1 MLRVWVEFLSAREV
15 TGHLDLLARHGVAP
29 CLAVKG
35 WSDDLATLLRGCA
48 ERGLEPAL
56 WPLLPV
62 EEGYFPNEG
71 NLDRFGRLVE
81 TLVEGASKAGAGPA
95 WMVVDLEP
103 PLDRGMGVLRGP
115 PLRRLS
121 RLLRWP
127 LETLRPE
134 RFEAARG
141 ALRGMVRDLRRSG
154 WRTLCAAGFP
164 VLDQPEGTAGFE
176 DLMESPVFEV
186 GFDRVS
192 FMLYSSMVPGL
203 GGPRGN
209 PAWVHSYA
217 REARRRLGSA
227 AAVSLGVAGRG
238 VLEMERLMAGPEV
251 LARDVAA
258 ARAAGISDIALYNL
272 EGSLRDPA
280 GWFGALKAP
289 AREPRTSVAVEMS
302 REILR
307 AGAVAAERARNLSRR
322 GPRRR

>member
-1 MLRVWVEFLSAREV
+1 MLRVWVEFLAAKEL
-15 TGHLDLLARHGVAP
+15 TGHLDLLARHGVSP

-35 WSDDLATLLRGCA
+35 WSPDLAGLLRGCE

-56 WPLLPV
+56 WPLLPL

-71 NLDRFGRLVE
+71 NLDSFGRLVSK
-81 TLVEGASKAGAGPA
+81 LVEGASRAGVEPA
-95 WMVVDLEP
+95 WMAIDLEP
-103 PLDRGMGVLRGP
+103 PLDKGMAILRGP

-134 RFEAARG
+134 RFEAARRT
-141 ALRGMVRDLRRSG
+141 LEGMVRDLRGEG
-154 WRTLCAAGFP
+154 WRTLAAAAP
-164 VLDQPEGTAGFE
+164 LVLDQPEGTAGLE
-176 DLMESPVFEV
+176 DLMESPVLGV

-217 REARRRLGSA
+217 REARRRLGGA
-227 AAVSLGVAGRG
+227 AAVSLGVTGRG
-238 VLEMERLMAGPEV
+238 VLEMETLMGGPEV

-258 ARAAGISDIALYNL
+258 ARAAGVEDIALYNL
-272 EGSLRDPA
+272 EGSLRDPE
-280 GWFGALKAP
+280 GWLGALEASS
-289 AREPRTSVAVEMS
+289 REPLKSIAVEAA
-302 REILR
+302 RAGVR
-307 AGAVAAERARNLSRR
+307 AGAVATEWARRLNKKAGARR
-322 GPRRR
+322 